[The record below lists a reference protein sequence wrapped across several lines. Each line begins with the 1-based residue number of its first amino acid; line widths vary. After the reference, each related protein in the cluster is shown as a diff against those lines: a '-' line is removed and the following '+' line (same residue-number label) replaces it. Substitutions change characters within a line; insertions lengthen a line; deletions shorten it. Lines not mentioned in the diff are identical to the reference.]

1 MARVQWDVVTQL
13 GGRYPRLP
21 RVGTKVFEAVM
32 ADENGGVRRE
42 SRRCPHPVPL
52 DGRLS
57 WVSGAHR
64 RRAVHHYHGGGGKG
78 QGGL

>member
-1 MARVQWDVVTQL
+1 
-13 GGRYPRLP
+13 
-21 RVGTKVFEAVM
+21 M
-32 ADENGGVRRE
+32 ADENGGVRVE
-42 SRRCPHPVPL
+42 KVVAAPHPVPL